1 MEELG
6 YLMHGFSVALTGQ
19 HILMMFIGV
28 TLGILIGVL
37 PGLGGP
43 NGVAILLPLT
53 FSMEPTAGIILLSC
67 LYWGALFGGA
77 ITSILFNIPGEPW
90 SVATTFDGYPMAQKG
105 KAGEALTAAFSG
117 SFIGAFFSVVL
128 ITFLAPLVA
137 SFALKFGPPEF
148 FAVYLLTFCSFV
160 GMGGGSP
167 FKTILVMM
175 LGFGLATIGMDTIT
189 GGLRMT
195 FGFDEL
201 LRGVDFLI
209 VVIGLFGI
217 GEILLTMEEGLAFRG
232 KQAGIN
238 LKVVMQ
244 TWAQLPRYWA
254 SLVRS
259 FVVGA
264 WMGVTPGGATAA
276 SFMGYG
282 IARRFSK
289 EKDQFGKGSLEGV
302 IAPETAAHASGT
314 TALLPMLALGI
325 PGSATAAVLLG
336 GLMVWGL
343 QPGPMLFVEQ
353 KDFVWGLI
361 ASMYLGN
368 IVGLIVVL
376 STVPFFAAIL
386 RVPFTIVAPVI
397 ILLCAIGAYTVH
409 GAMFDVWLMVVFGI
423 VGYVLKKLDYPLAP
437 LVLAM
442 VLGDKAEDAFRQTM
456 LLSHGGMEIFWS
468 NYLVGSITT
477 LALITLMWPVISS
490 IFSKRTKVVE
500 VAA

>member
-1 MEELG
+1 
-6 YLMHGFSVALTGQ
+6 
-19 HILMMFIGV
+19 
-28 TLGILIGVL
+28 
-37 PGLGGP
+37 
-43 NGVAILLPLT
+43 
-53 FSMEPTAGIILLSC
+53 
-67 LYWGALFGGA
+67 
-77 ITSILFNIPGEPW
+77 
-90 SVATTFDGYPMAQKG
+90 
-105 KAGEALTAAFSG
+105 
-117 SFIGAFFSVVL
+117 
-128 ITFLAPLVA
+128 
-137 SFALKFGPPEF
+137 
-148 FAVYLLTFCSFV
+148 
-160 GMGGGSP
+160 
-167 FKTILVMM
+167 
-175 LGFGLATIGMDTIT
+175 
-189 GGLRMT
+189 MT

-477 LALITLMWPVISS
+477 LALITLMWPVISG

>member
-117 SFIGAFFSVVL
+117 SFIGAFFSVML